1 MNLTAFFP
9 LLIATHVVLAIS
21 LFLPALLLPFT
32 LRTRT
37 RDGEPVQPEPGRFV
51 RGLLWLESNGT
62 LAIGAAVAVTG
73 IALLASLGWAFVSQ
87 PWLLVA
93 IGIYA
98 AVLLAA
104 VFVQRPGVR
113 RLLRLPVA
121 SDAAAQERWRAGA
134 RKQRYVTLPD
144 GRRGGSHRL
153 ADDGQAR
160 AVTSTAARARRHR
173 YHHRYA
179 RPQRS

>member
-37 RDGEPVQPEPGRFV
+37 RDGDPVQPQPGRFV

-73 IALLASLGWAFVSQ
+73 IALLAALGWAFVSQ

-93 IGIYA
+93 LSIYA

-134 RKQRYVTLPD
+134 RKQRYVSYLMA
-144 GRRGGSHRL
+144 G
-153 ADDGQAR
+153 
-160 AVTSTAARARRHR
+160 AVGLIGWLMMAK
-173 YHHRYA
+173 
-179 RPQRS
+179 PGP

>member
-1 MNLTAFFP
+1 MNLTAYFP
-9 LLIATHVVLAIS
+9 LLIATHVVLAIA

-37 RDGEPVQPEPGRFV
+37 RDGDPVQPQPGRFV

-93 IGIYA
+93 LGIYA

-121 SDAAAQERWRAGA
+121 SDAAAQEYA
-134 RKQRYVTLPD
+134 RN
-144 GRRGGSHRL
+144 
-153 ADDGQAR
+153 QAR
-160 AVTSTAARARRHR
+160 MAQPGDNVIVPVAVPGSTPPPSATPTPTFANLTNWEIWMD
-173 YHHRYA
+173 YLFGK
-179 RPQRS
+179 